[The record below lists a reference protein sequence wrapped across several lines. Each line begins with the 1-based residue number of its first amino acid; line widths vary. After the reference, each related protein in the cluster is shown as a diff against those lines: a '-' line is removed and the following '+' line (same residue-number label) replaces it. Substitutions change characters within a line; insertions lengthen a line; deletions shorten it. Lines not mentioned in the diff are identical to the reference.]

1 MVLNAARFV
10 LRTLSRIEEYVLFLM
25 VFQMGVSVFI
35 QVVMRYVFRSA
46 ITWLDELVHIEV
58 IFLTFF
64 GASLGIKYG
73 AHICVDVLKNVVRK
87 EPYRSLLEAFNH
99 LVTGLYAG
107 FIIYFGMKLIGLMTT
122 RVHYTPTLRIP
133 KHYLYFVVCVGLA
146 LISLRSAIRF
156 FQTLA
161 ALRAKGKGEEVP

>member
-1 MVLNAARFV
+1 MVLNAARFL
-10 LRTLSRIEEYVLFLM
+10 LRTLNRIEEYVLFLM
-25 VFQMGVSVFI
+25 VFQMGVSIFV
-35 QVVMRYVFRSA
+35 QVVMRYVFLSA
-46 ITWLDELVHIEV
+46 VTWLDELVHIEV

-73 AHICVDVLKNVVRK
+73 AHISVDILKNVVRK
-87 EPYRSLLEAFNH
+87 DPYRSLLEAFNH

-133 KHYLYFVVCVGLA
+133 KHYLYFVVCLGLA
-146 LISLRSAIRF
+146 LIGVRSAIRF
-156 FQTLA
+156 FQSLA
-161 ALRAKGKGEEVP
+161 ALRPKGKGEEVS

>member
-1 MVLNAARFV
+1 
-10 LRTLSRIEEYVLFLM
+10 M
-25 VFQMGVSVFI
+25 VFQMGVSIFV
-35 QVVMRYVFRSA
+35 QVVMRYVFLSA
-46 ITWLDELVHIEV
+46 VTWLDELVHIEV

-73 AHICVDVLKNVVRK
+73 AHISVDILKNVVRK
-87 EPYRSLLEAFNH
+87 DPYRSLLEAFNH

-133 KHYLYFVVCVGLA
+133 KHYLYFVVCLGLA
-146 LISLRSAIRF
+146 LIGVRSAIRF
-156 FQTLA
+156 FQILA
-161 ALRAKGKGEEVP
+161 ALRPKGKGEEVS